1 VKKFLPWILIG
12 ALALGVL
19 ALIDRSCGGPDPAYW
34 VKRADYDKDV
44 AAQAAKTTE
53 VLAMIKEAGQVII
66 DKDNDLAARE
76 SKIDELEAQTAD
88 YFTELDAL
96 AKETAALKANAA
108 MVIAANPA
116 VRALVDNF
124 ELRLAASDRQI
135 FTLTAT
141 IEEERAAKADWIAK
155 YDAAILQR
163 DAWQGEYNDE
173 HALRLTCDSLRLDLE
188 KHARGGKLWS
198 YVGKGSVAYFAIKG
212 GIKLAQSIF

>member
-1 VKKFLPWILIG
+1 MKKFLPWILAG

-19 ALIDRSCGGPDPAYW
+19 ALIDRSCGGPDAKYW

-53 VLAMIKEAGQVII
+53 ALAMIKEAGQII
-66 DKDNDLAARE
+66 ADKDNDLAARE

-96 AKETAALKANAA
+96 AKETAVLKANAQA
-108 MVIAANPA
+108 VIEANPA

-155 YDAAILQR
+155 YAAAILQR

-188 KHARGGKLWS
+188 RQFGGKVWVKVLWAAAGAGAGL
-198 YVGKGSVAYFAIKG
+198 VLGKVIK
-212 GIKLAQSIF
+212 

>member
-1 VKKFLPWILIG
+1 VKKFLPWILVG
-12 ALALGVL
+12 ALALGLL
-19 ALIDRSCGGPDPAYW
+19 ALIDRSCGGPDAKYW
-34 VKRADYDKDV
+34 VKRAVYDKDV
-44 AAQAAKTTE
+44 AARIAKTTE

-188 KHARGGKLWS
+188 KHAQGGKFWRT
-198 YVGKGSVAYFAIKG
+198 VAIIEPIVFGAIAIFGK
-212 GIKLAQSIF
+212 